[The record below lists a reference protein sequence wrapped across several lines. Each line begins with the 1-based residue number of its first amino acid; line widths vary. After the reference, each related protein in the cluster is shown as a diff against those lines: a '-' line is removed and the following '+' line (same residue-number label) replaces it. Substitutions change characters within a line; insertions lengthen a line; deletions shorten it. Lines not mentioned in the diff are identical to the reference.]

1 MEPTKEVNLLA
12 IVGPTASG
20 KSELAIKV
28 AELCP
33 AEIIAADSRTIYKGM
48 DVGTAKPTWSDQKK
62 VVHWGIDLIKPNDT
76 YSAQDFQNYAKNKIK
91 DVRQRGKLPILVGGT
106 GLYIDSVLYSFEF
119 TNSDLSSRPELE
131 SLSIDELQGIIEQK
145 NLPKPENWQNRR
157 HLIRTIE
164 RKGKVGSRKELSEGI
179 VIIGLL
185 PPRDDLRARI
195 AKRAEHIFQNGV
207 VSETKKLIASYGEA
221 AISKNG
227 GIVYKICTQLI
238 NGQIDEQTARDLF
251 IKADW
256 QYARRQR
263 TWFKRNQDIVWFDDV
278 EKAFLHLKKLLNT

>member
-1 MEPTKEVNLLA
+1 MEPTKEVSLLA

-33 AEIIAADSRTIYKGM
+33 AEIIAADSRTIYRGM
-48 DVGTAKPTWSDQKK
+48 DVGTAKPTSSDQEKI
-62 VVHWGIDLIKPNDT
+62 VHWGIDLIEPNES
-76 YSAQDFQNYAKNKIK
+76 YSAQNFQNYADQKIHNI
-91 DVRQRGKLPILVGGT
+91 RQRGKLPILVGGT
-106 GLYIDSVLYSFEF
+106 GLYIDSVLYDFEF
-119 TNSDLSSRPELE
+119 TDSDLSSRTELE
-131 SLSIDELQGIIEQK
+131 ALSITELQEIIEQK
-145 NLPKPENWQNRR
+145 NLSKPENWQNRR

-164 RKGKVGSRKELSEGI
+164 RNGKVGSRKKLSPGV

-185 PPRDDLRARI
+185 PPGDDLRARI
-195 AKRAEHIFQNGV
+195 DKRAEHIFKSGV
-207 VSETKKLIASYGEA
+207 VSETKKLIANYGEA

-238 NGQIDEQTARDLF
+238 NGQIDEQTALDLF
-251 IKADW
+251 KKADW

-263 TWFKRNQDIVWFDDV
+263 TWFKRNKDIVWFDDV
-278 EKAFLHLKKLLNT
+278 EKAFLHLKQLLNT